1 MSIIFLFCFLTLRLS
16 APSNHIIYI
25 IKSEAI
31 MPYEAIIRAVTTV
44 ESAGDMY
51 ALNRQESAYGA
62 LQIRQIK
69 LDWYY
74 NETGIRYRLN
84 DCFKESVSREI
95 FVYHMNQYSDVDTGI
110 KKWNGSGRKTNEYLI
125 KVQKVIDCFNHK

>member
-1 MSIIFLFCFLTLRLS
+1 
-16 APSNHIIYI
+16 
-25 IKSEAI
+25 